1 MMVINYLF
9 EITVIINILILK
21 DVNNIMEISFQKNPF
36 KVQLVI

>member
-21 DVNNIMEISFQKNPF
+21 DVNNIMEISFQKYSF